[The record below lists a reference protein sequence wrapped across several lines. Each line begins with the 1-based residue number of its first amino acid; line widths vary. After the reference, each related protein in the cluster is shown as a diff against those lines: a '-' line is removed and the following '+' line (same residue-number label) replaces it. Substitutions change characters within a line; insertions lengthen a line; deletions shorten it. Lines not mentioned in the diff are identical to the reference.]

1 MALKT
6 VDVPKGFEGIFAQ
19 AEEVVSGYFAG
30 LSRDPSQA
38 AIEIGGERYILVRAA
53 SLSIEFFALVRRLFG
68 AGRETDADEYARN
81 ILFDLAHAIG
91 KSDAE
96 NFHAKMD
103 LKDPVARL
111 SAGPIHFAH
120 SGWASVKIFPESRP
134 SPDNDYFLTYDHP
147 HSFEADAWLRSGQT
161 SAAPVCIMNAGYSSG
176 WCEASFGIPLVA
188 VETSCRAKGDACC
201 RFIMAP
207 PETIAEHLE
216 RNVQGHVGHASK
228 EARNNIP
235 ELFARKRLEDELR
248 KSEERFRKMTA
259 TAQDAIIMM
268 APAGNISFWN
278 AAAERTFGYA
288 REEALGKNVHQLI
301 VPAGHLPQIHKAF
314 AKFQQTGQGA
324 AVGQTIEIE
333 AVRKNGEVFPV
344 ELSLSALEL
353 EGQWHAIAIVRDT
366 TERKAAAEALR
377 KKDEELRHSQKMEAV
392 GVLAGGTAHAFNNLL
407 QVIKGYTEFVMD
419 DFAPESRHHRD
430 LERVLEAADR
440 AAALT
445 GQLASFSRRQVLQRK
460 NVDPN
465 EMMANLVDSLGPVV
479 GEDIQ
484 VELQMGDNVG
494 VAYADAE
501 ELQQVLLNLCLNAR
515 EAMPSG
521 GKLLLGADIAVLDRA
536 FCDRHP
542 ESHPGRHVALS
553 VTDTGCGIPPE
564 AMEHIFEPFFTTKGV
579 EEGAGLGL
587 ATVYGIVQQHGGA
600 IHVDSEP
607 GKGTCVKIYLPTVDA
622 ADESDSSPRS
632 ETASRGTETILIAED
647 EPMVR
652 DMAERIFE
660 SAGYS
665 VLAAS
670 DGEEALHMFAEN
682 RDDISLVVLDV
693 MMPKLNGHQVFAR
706 IKAADPDA
714 KVVFCTAHDPE
725 TADSRSILDN
735 NLRLV
740 SKPFDTNVLLS
751 TVREVLDE
759 VEQFRAAETVAQ

>member
-6 VDVPKGFEGIFAQ
+6 VDVPKGFESIFAQ
-19 AEEVVSGYFAG
+19 AEKVVSSYFAG
-30 LSRDPSQA
+30 LSHDPSRA
-38 AIEIGGERYILVRAA
+38 AIEVGGERYILVRAA

-68 AGRETDADEYARN
+68 AGRETDADEFSRN

-96 NFHAKMD
+96 NFHAKMN

-161 SAAPVCIMNAGYSSG
+161 SVAPACIMNAGYSSG
-176 WCEASFGIPLVA
+176 WCEASFGVSLVA
-188 VETSCRAKGDACC
+188 VETLCRAKGDPCC

-207 PETIAEHLE
+207 PDTIAEHVE
-216 RNVQGHVGHASK
+216 RNVQDHTENASQ
-228 EARNNIP
+228 EALSNIP

-268 APAGNISFWN
+268 DPSGNISFWN

-288 REEALGKNVHQLI
+288 REEALGKNVHQLV
-301 VPAGHLPQIHKAF
+301 VPACYLPQVHKAF
-314 AKFQQTGQGA
+314 PRFRQTGQGA

-333 AVRKNGEVFPV
+333 AIRKNGEVFPV
-344 ELSLSALEL
+344 ELALSALEL
-353 EGQWHAIAIVRDT
+353 DGKWHAIAIVRDI
-366 TERKAAAEALR
+366 TERKATEEALR

-419 DFAPESRHHRD
+419 DFAPESRHRQD
-430 LERVLEAADR
+430 LERVLDAADR

-465 EMMANLVDSLGPVV
+465 EVMANLVDSLGPIV

-521 GKLLLGADIAVLDRA
+521 GKLVLGTDIAVLDRA
-536 FCDRHP
+536 FCNRHP
-542 ESHPGRHVALS
+542 ESRPGRHAALS
-553 VTDTGCGIPPE
+553 VTDTGCGIPPD

-607 GKGTCVKIYLPTVDA
+607 SKGTCVKIYLPTVDA
-622 ADESDSSPRS
+622 ADESDIGSRG
-632 ETASRGTETILIAED
+632 ETASDGTETILLAED

-652 DMAERIFE
+652 EMAERIFE
-660 SAGYS
+660 SAGYR

-693 MMPKLNGHQVFAR
+693 IMPKLNGHQVFAR

-740 SKPFDTNVLLS
+740 SKPFDTKVLLN

-759 VEQFRAAETVAQ
+759 VGQFCADEPVLQ

>member
-6 VDVPKGFEGIFAQ
+6 VDVPKGFESIFAQ
-19 AEEVVSGYFAG
+19 AEEVVSSYFAG

-38 AIEIGGERYILVRAA
+38 SIEIGGERYILVRAA

-68 AGRETDADEYARN
+68 TGREDDADEFARN

-96 NFHAKMD
+96 SFHAKMD

-188 VETSCRAKGDACC
+188 VETLCRVKGDPCC

-207 PETIAEHLE
+207 PETIAEHVE
-216 RNVQGHVGHASK
+216 RHFRGHAEHASQK
-228 EARNNIP
+228 ALGNVP
-235 ELFARKRLEDELR
+235 ELFARKRLEGELR

-301 VPAGHLPQIHKAF
+301 VPAGYLPQVHKAF
-314 AKFQQTGQGA
+314 REFRQTGQGA

-333 AVRKNGEVFPV
+333 AIRKNGEVFPV

-353 EGQWHAIAIVRDT
+353 EGEWHAIGIIRDI
-366 TERKAAAEALR
+366 TERKAAEEALR
-377 KKDEELRHSQKMEAV
+377 RKDEQLRHSQKMEAV

-419 DFAPESRHHRD
+419 DFAPESRHHQD
-430 LERVLEAADR
+430 LKRVLEAADR

-445 GQLASFSRRQVLQRK
+445 GQLASFSRRKVLQRK

-465 EMMANLVDSLGPVV
+465 EVMASLLDTLGSIV
-479 GEDIQ
+479 GEDIH
-484 VELQMGDNVG
+484 VELQAVENVG
-494 VAYADAE
+494 VAYADVE
-501 ELQQVLLNLCLNAR
+501 EIQQVLLNLCLNAR

-521 GKLLLGADIAVLDRA
+521 GKLVLGTGSAILDKA

-542 ESHPGRHVALS
+542 ESRQGRHVALS

-607 GKGTCVKIYLPTVDA
+607 GKGTCVTIYLPTVDA
-622 ADESDSSPRS
+622 AEETDSGSRG
-632 ETASRGTETILIAED
+632 ETASGGTETILLAED

-652 DMAERIFE
+652 DMAKRIFE
-660 SAGYS
+660 SAGYR

-670 DGEEALHMFAEN
+670 DGEEALRMFQEN
-682 RDDISLVVLDV
+682 RGDISLVVLDV
-693 MMPKLNGHQVFAR
+693 MMPKLNGHEVYAQ

-725 TADSRSILDN
+725 TADSRSILEN
-735 NLRLV
+735 NLHLIP
-740 SKPFDTNVLLS
+740 KPFDTKMLLR
-751 TVREVLDE
+751 TVRDVLDE
-759 VEQFRAAETVAQ
+759 VEQFHAVEPVAQ